1 MTTTQKTLNIFSLY
15 VATISPVVETLIDRI
30 GKDYNLPVS
39 EMKERYLYNDRKAFD
54 KMIKKHKPKKTRK
67 IHPYN
72 VFLSD
77 KNVIQMLLD
86 ENNTENQTEINKE
99 KGELWKNYKNDPKI
113 YGKYENIT
121 QLENKGL
128 LTKKYR
134 NEILSTW
141 GKNEKKVDKILK
153 LIAKK
158 DTTDLDLSK
167 VLSMLNLTV
176 ETDPEVIE
184 I

>member
-1 MTTTQKTLNIFSLY
+1 MTTTSNFNIFSLY
-15 VATISPVVETLIDRI
+15 VATVSPAIESLIEKI
-30 GKDYNLPVS
+30 ATDYNLPS
-39 EMKERYLYNDRKAFD
+39 QEMKERYLYSDRKAFD

-77 KNVIQMLLD
+77 KNVIQMLLK
-86 ENNTENQTEINKE
+86 ENDTENQTEINKE
-99 KGELWKNYKNDPKI
+99 KGELWDKYKKDPKI
-113 YGKYENIT
+113 YNKYESIT
-121 QLENKGL
+121 KLENQGL

-134 NEILSTW
+134 NEILSSWT
-141 GKNEKKVDKILK
+141 KNEKKVGTILK
-153 LIAKK
+153 SA
-158 DTTDLDLSK
+158 TTDEVSDLDLSK

-176 ETDPEVIE
+176 EEEPEVVE

>member
-1 MTTTQKTLNIFSLY
+1 MTTTQKNLNIFSLY
-15 VATISPVVETLIDRI
+15 VATISPVIETLIERI
-30 GKDYNLPVS
+30 GKDYNLPVL

-77 KNVIQMLLD
+77 KIVIQMLLD

-99 KGELWKNYKNDPKI
+99 KGQLWKKYKHDPKI
-113 YGKYENIT
+113 YEKYENIT

-134 NEILSTW
+134 NDILSTW
-141 GKNEKKVDKILK
+141 DTNGEKVNKILK
-153 LIAKK
+153 SVETN

-167 VLSMLNLTV
+167 VLAMLNLKV
-176 ETDPEVIE
+176 AEEPEIIE

>member
-1 MTTTQKTLNIFSLY
+1 MTTTTKNFNILSLY
-15 VATISPVVETLIDRI
+15 VATVSPVVENFIEKI
-30 GKDYNLPVS
+30 AEDYDLPVE
-39 EMKERYLYNDRKAFD
+39 EMKQRYLYNNRKAFD
-54 KMIKKHKPKKTRK
+54 KMIKKHKPKKSRK

-77 KNVIQMLLD
+77 KNVIKMLLT
-86 ENNTENQTEINKE
+86 ENHTENQTKINKE
-99 KGELWKNYKNDPKI
+99 KGELWEKYKQDPKI
-113 YGKYENIT
+113 YGKYEQIT
-121 QLENKGL
+121 KLENKGL

-141 GKNEKKVDKILK
+141 DTNSKNVTKILK
-153 LIAKK
+153 SVETK

-167 VLSMLNLTV
+167 VLGMLHIAVN
-176 ETDPEVIE
+176 DPEVIE